1 MKRSFSVG
9 ALAVLMAGGLVV
21 AAPNVS
27 SAADS
32 LIFPMKS
39 AQTCLTNAKGRVT
52 LNSLGIAETMHV
64 EVSGLPANT
73 DFDVFVIQVPKKPFG
88 LSWYQGDIETNS
100 DGMGVSDFIGRFSK
114 ETFIVAPGVA
124 PAPKVFPDDAT
135 TNPQTAP
142 VQIYHLGI
150 WFNSPADAKKAG
162 CPDTVTP
169 FNGTHNA
176 GVQVLNT
183 SNFDNLKG
191 PLRGFNP

>member
-1 MKRSFSVG
+1 
-9 ALAVLMAGGLVV
+9 
-21 AAPNVS
+21 
-27 SAADS
+27 
-32 LIFPMKS
+32 MKS
-39 AQTCLTNAKGRVT
+39 AQTCLPNAKGRVT

-64 EVSGLPANT
+64 EVFGLPAKT

-88 LSWYQGDIETNS
+88 LSWYQGDIETNAE
-100 DGMGVSDFIGRFSK
+100 GMGVSDFVGRFSK

-124 PAPKVFPDDAT
+124 PAPQVFMDNAT
-135 TNPQTAP
+135 MNPATPP

-150 WFNSPADAKKAG
+150 WFNSPADAQKAH
-162 CPDTVTP
+162 CPGTMTP

-183 SNFDNLKG
+183 SNFGNLNG